1 MVKSTFP
8 TYSPSQSGVNPKR
21 RKCPGLDPPPRLCP
35 GESLPGRRGLR
46 PGQQQTQKNTDY
58 CKVCVKNPWKVVWF
72 SHIINCLSDY
82 HPEGM
87 QCNATNGMCKKVLK
101 FVVCLWSRSS
111 VACSSVIVRFVLT
124 KLANRSLWFDQMGQW
139 ELLIWSK
146 QNGRW
151 LLNAPLMMISELYSN
166 PHSSNMTALK
176 KFV

>member
-1 MVKSTFP
+1 MPWPGSAAAPLPRWVTAREARVATWTTTNTEKYRLL
-8 TYSPSQSGVNPKR
+8 YS
-21 RKCPGLDPPPRLCP
+21 
-35 GESLPGRRGLR
+35 
-46 PGQQQTQKNTDY
+46 
-58 CKVCVKNPWKVVWF
+58 VCVKLIWF
-72 SHIINCLSDY
+72 SYIINCLSDY

-101 FVVCLWSRSS
+101 FIVCLWSRSS